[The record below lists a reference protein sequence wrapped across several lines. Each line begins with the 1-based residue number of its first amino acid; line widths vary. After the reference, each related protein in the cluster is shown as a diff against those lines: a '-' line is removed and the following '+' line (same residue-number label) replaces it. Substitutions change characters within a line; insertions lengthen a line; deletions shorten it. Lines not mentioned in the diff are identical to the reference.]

1 MKLHEEADL
10 PVWRSM
16 LFVPANI
23 RKYVEK
29 ASSRGADAVILDL
42 EDSITPADK
51 EAARGMV
58 AEAARIC
65 GQHGADILV
74 RINRPLE
81 LAVRDLEEVISP
93 VIKGV
98 LLPKVDS
105 ASHIR
110 LLAEVADTVEARRG
124 MTRGHTKFL
133 AMVETAEAFAR
144 IPEIAIAHPRNVAL
158 SLGGEDFALSTGS
171 APDPDVLLYPKQ
183 QIVIAARAAGIL
195 PMGVIGTIADY
206 KDVEGYR
213 EIIRRSR
220 RFGFVCSSCI
230 HPSIVPL
237 LNEGFSP
244 SAEEVASAKRVI
256 AAFERAAADNR
267 GSIEVDGKMIDIPI
281 VDRAQRLVDR
291 AQRLARLAD
300 ARPRGL

>member
-1 MKLHEEADL
+1 
-10 PVWRSM
+10 
-16 LFVPANI
+16 
-23 RKYVEK
+23 
-29 ASSRGADAVILDL
+29 
-42 EDSITPADK
+42 
-51 EAARGMV
+51 
-58 AEAARIC
+58 
-65 GQHGADILV
+65 
-74 RINRPLE
+74 
-81 LAVRDLEEVISP
+81 
-93 VIKGV
+93 
-98 LLPKVDS
+98 
-105 ASHIR
+105 
-110 LLAEVADTVEARRG
+110 
-124 MTRGHTKFL
+124 
-133 AMVETAEAFAR
+133 
-144 IPEIAIAHPRNVAL
+144 
-158 SLGGEDFALSTGS
+158 
-171 APDPDVLLYPKQ
+171 
-183 QIVIAARAAGIL
+183 
-195 PMGVIGTIADY
+195 VIGTIADY